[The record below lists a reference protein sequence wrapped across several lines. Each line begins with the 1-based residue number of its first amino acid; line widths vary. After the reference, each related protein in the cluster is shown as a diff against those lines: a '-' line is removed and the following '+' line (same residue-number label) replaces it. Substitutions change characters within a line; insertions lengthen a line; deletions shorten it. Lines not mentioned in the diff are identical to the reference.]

1 MESIFPP
8 RVMYSARNQLIN
20 IWHDFFQDYLT
31 VEKYADHHHI
41 TPEQAR
47 VLIELA
53 RAVNASPHPEE

>member
-1 MESIFPP
+1 
-8 RVMYSARNQLIN
+8 MYSARNQLIN

-47 VLIELA
+47 VLIDLA
-53 RAVNASPHPEE
+53 RAVNASPHPEA